1 MTQDRPGQDG
11 RTHPAARTP
20 PPAPTAMLALLLA
33 SVGICCAPGGASPR
47 DPAGVPVADDA
58 RALAPPGGKAAGVE
72 GLCWGGPA
80 ADRRLGVRFDDG
92 RFAVYRPPAGPGP
105 VSVGLAVPG
114 RGGLSSL
121 ALCSGDRAVTGDAR
135 GLVLWDTT
143 EAMARPID
151 RQDCGAVGALAVE
164 PIGPGDL
171 LAGLEDGRLLRFRP
185 DRDAIGPAR
194 AEARSTGR
202 ASGVTALG
210 FVDGGRS
217 VLVFRADGGSERR
230 GRSLDGPAEPIGPAR
245 SAVEGQGGGLVRLIG
260 SGDDGPALVKAD
272 RDGAPRWRFP
282 LPAEGVELA
291 GVLRGEG
298 LVVACEGRILLIR
311 AEGDDPPRPSEV
323 RGLPAEGEGR
333 ASSDPSDPS
342 GRRVALADSAGRL
355 LVYDAED
362 LARSAGPI
370 ALDGAPDLAFRPH
383 RRAYHPRPGEG
394 RAPVASERL
403 AGQIAEARR
412 RLDRGE
418 LDGLLAAVRDLEA
431 DPALDRDASADVSA
445 LMAAVRQATGWP
457 SSSIRPPI
465 SSARGTFA
473 LRGWSDREADL
484 RLWAG
489 SLLLPGF
496 DGRGVAADPVRIEE
510 ALGEFRQAASLFR
523 EADPG
528 LERQA
533 RIAEA
538 MASWGLLALGRPA
551 EAQSSFAP
559 VARFAEG
566 DPVIRQAPEFDRIA
580 AALAVSRG
588 DWEAADLA
596 SDRLLRRLTPPPIGR
611 EDLAREAALERVGDL
626 AALGRW
632 AEAARVLAEDRPRD
646 PEWTLRRATVRHR
659 AGLGLGPVAAEMP
672 EGPADSPESAAMA
685 HVRGRV
691 AVASEG
697 TRGAGVELLEI
708 AAEAH
713 REAGRSDL
721 AIEADLERAEAL
733 ERLGRPGEA
742 IELYA
747 RVARTLAPEGD
758 RSRTRGAARPI
769 AFAAG
774 RAHRGLARCQLSGGR
789 PERALGAI
797 DQEALVD
804 WFERSG
810 ETLVRSS
817 RGVAP
822 PGGAT
827 EEALREAR
835 RSAFSPPGLG
845 RADSEARATVRG
857 LEARR
862 AAEHREFALADPTRP
877 IDPAS
882 LGLAGGEAVLVVAPT
897 GPGSMA
903 GFLVRPGL
911 PVLAHRLPIGRS
923 GLRRAARLWR
933 ASLGDGGRSSE
944 LDETP
949 GPGGLLSIAPEPDL
963 PPGEMLPD
971 GLPPGRLIVDAVL
984 GPFRGGLEG
993 VDRLVVVP
1001 GDADSAVPLGPM
1013 AAGVGEG
1020 GAGLPSIS
1028 YAPSLSMIRRAR
1040 AAVPPGGD
1048 RRGPVLVMSAGDVV
1062 GALAVRS
1069 AYGEG
1074 GPGVE
1079 VPEDLV
1085 SLPAR
1090 LIGPRE
1096 RPGVLHL
1103 ATVAV
1108 LDPAES
1114 GSGGPEL
1121 LLGPEGSGGI
1131 DPETPRLS
1139 ESDVLGLELDGMLVV
1154 LPTGHRPIPPV
1165 ATPTSWR
1172 DLAACWLASGAEAA
1186 VVSLWD
1192 PPADS
1197 APAFAAELHRGL
1209 ARGLS
1214 PSGALDSARRA
1225 IADRPS
1231 TSDPVHW
1238 AGYVLYDPGGLGR

>member
-11 RTHPAARTP
+11 RTHPAARMP

-33 SVGICCAPGGASPR
+33 SLGIGCAPGGASSR
-47 DPAGVPVADDA
+47 DQAEASVADDA
-58 RALAPPGGKAAGVE
+58 RSLAPPGGKAAGVE

-92 RFAVYRPPAGPGP
+92 RFAAYRPPAGPGP
-105 VSVGLAVPG
+105 VSVGLVPPG
-114 RGGLSSL
+114 RGDLSSL
-121 ALCSGDRAVTGDAR
+121 ALCSADRAVTGDGR
-135 GLVLWDTT
+135 GLLLWDTSG
-143 EAMARPID
+143 AIARPID
-151 RQDCGAVGALAVE
+151 RLDCGAIGALAVE

-171 LAGLEDGRLLRFRP
+171 LAGLGDGRLLRFRP
-185 DRDAIGPAR
+185 GRDAIGPPR
-194 AEARSTGR
+194 AEARSSGR
-202 ASGVTALG
+202 ASGVTGLG
-210 FVDGGRS
+210 FADGGRS

-245 SAVEGQGGGLVRLIG
+245 SAAEGAGGGLVRLVG
-260 SGDDGPALVKAD
+260 PADDGPALVRSD
-272 RDGAPRWRFP
+272 RDGVPRWRFP

-298 LVVACEGRILLIR
+298 LVVACEGRILLVR
-311 AEGDDPPRPSEV
+311 GEGGGPPRPSEV

-333 ASSDPSDPS
+333 VASDPLDPA
-342 GRRVALADSAGRL
+342 GRRLAVADSAGRL

-370 ALDGAPDLAFRPH
+370 SLDGAPDLAFRPH

-394 RAPVASERL
+394 RASTTSERL
-403 AGQIAEARR
+403 AGRIAEARR

-418 LDGLLAAVRDLEA
+418 LDGLLATVRDLEA
-431 DPALDRDASADVSA
+431 DPALDRDASAEVAA
-445 LMAAVRQATGWP
+445 LTAAVRQATGWP
-457 SSSIRPPI
+457 TSSIRPPI
-465 SSARGTFA
+465 DSARSTFEQ
-473 LRGWSDREADL
+473 RGWSAREADL

-496 DGRGVAADPVRIEE
+496 DGRGAPADPVRIEE
-510 ALGEFRQAASLFR
+510 ALAELREAAALYRS
-523 EADPG
+523 ADPG

-538 MASWGLLALGRPA
+538 MASWGLLTLGRPA
-551 EAQSSFAP
+551 EAHSVFGP
-559 VARFAEG
+559 VARFAEA

-580 AALAVSRG
+580 AALAASRG

-596 SDRLLRRLTPPPIGR
+596 SDRLLRRLTPPPAGR

-632 AEAARVLAEDRPRD
+632 AEAARVLAEDRPSD
-646 PEWTLRRATVRHR
+646 PEWALRRATVRRR
-659 AGLGLGPVAAEMP
+659 AGIDVGPVPDGPPGGPSDLPEAA
-672 EGPADSPESAAMA
+672 AIA

-697 TRGAGVELLEI
+697 SLASGAGLL
-708 AAEAH
+708 ALAGEAH

-742 IELYA
+742 IALYA

-758 RSRTRGAARPI
+758 RPRTRGAARPI

-774 RAHRGLARCQLSGGR
+774 RAHRGLARCQLAGGM
-789 PERALGAI
+789 PGHALGAI
-797 DQEALVD
+797 DQEALVG

-810 ETLVRSS
+810 EALVRSS
-817 RGVAP
+817 RGIAP
-822 PGGAT
+822 PGGTT
-827 EEALREAR
+827 EGALREAR
-835 RSAFSPPGLG
+835 RSAFAPIGLG
-845 RADSEARATVRG
+845 GADSGSRARVRG

-862 AAEHREFALADPTRP
+862 AAEHQELSLADPTRP
-877 IDPAS
+877 FDPSS
-882 LGLAGGEAVLVVAPT
+882 LRLGAGEAVLVVSPT
-897 GPGSMA
+897 GPESLS
-903 GFLVRPGL
+903 GFLIRPGG
-911 PVLAHRLPIGRS
+911 PVLARRLPIGRPAL
-923 GLRRAARLWR
+923 GRAARLWR
-933 ASLGDGGRSSE
+933 ASLGDGGRSCE

-963 PPGEMLPD
+963 PPGETPPD
-971 GLPPGRLIVDAVL
+971 GLPPGRLIVESVL
-984 GPFRGGLEG
+984 GPFRGGLAG

-1001 GDADSAVPLGPM
+1001 GDADSAVPLGAL
-1013 AAGVGEG
+1013 AAGEG
-1020 GAGLPSIS
+1020 GPGLPSIA

-1040 AAVPPGGD
+1040 ASGRGRGD
-1048 RRGPVLVMSAGDVV
+1048 RRGSVLVMSAGDVV

-1074 GPGVE
+1074 GPAVE
-1079 VPEDLV
+1079 VPGDLA

-1090 LIGPRE
+1090 LIGPGGPR
-1096 RPGVLHL
+1096 GVLQL
-1103 ATVAV
+1103 STVAV

-1131 DPETPRLS
+1131 DPGTPRLS
-1139 ESDVLGLELDGMLVV
+1139 ESDVLGLELDGALVV
-1154 LPTGHRPIPPV
+1154 LQLEHRPMPPV
-1165 ATPTSWR
+1165 ATPTAWR
-1172 DLAACWLASGAEAA
+1172 DLASGWLAAGADA
-1186 VVSLWD
+1186 VIVSLWD

-1197 APAFAAELHRGL
+1197 APAFAAGLHRGL

-1214 PSGALDSARRA
+1214 AAGALELARRSVA
-1225 IADRPS
+1225 ERPS

-1238 AGYVLYDPGGLGR
+1238 AGYVLYEPGGSGR